1 MGKISQAA
9 AKYIIHAPFTIEGTV
24 DKPDIIGAVFG
35 QTEGLLGSDL
45 ELRELQRNGRIGRIE
60 VTSEINSGKTSGEI
74 QIPSSLDKAETCI
87 IGAALEV
94 IQRIGPCNS
103 NIKVSKIED
112 IRVSKRNHVVSRAK
126 VLLKELIEDVMPDSQ
141 EISEEVAE
149 SVRVME
155 ITSYG
160 KEKLPA
166 GPGVKEDEEI
176 IIVEGRADVLNLLKC
191 GFKNAIAINGTS
203 VPKSIIGLANE
214 KTVTV
219 FVDGDRGGDLIIR
232 ELSNVLNIDF
242 VTKAPDGKEVEEITK
257 KEINKALRSKI
268 PFEQVKDDFKAI
280 ERSEKPSFKK
290 NNMNNNNNNRNGRP
304 RDFKD
309 DRNKPLN
316 NNNNNNVNNVN
327 KKRTLNSEEKSKYKT
342 MSEELIGTKG
352 AYILNEE
359 SNVLGKVPI
368 SELES
373 VLKSLKS
380 GVKTIILDGEINSEL
395 LDIAEK
401 SRVRIL
407 IGMDSSVKT
416 DSRVGIFTFAEL

>member
-1 MGKISQAA
+1 
-9 AKYIIHAPFTIEGTV
+9 
-24 DKPDIIGAVFG
+24 
-35 QTEGLLGSDL
+35 LLGSYL

-60 VTSEINSGKTSGEI
+60 VTSEIKSGKTSGEI

-126 VLLKELIEDVMPDSQ
+126 SLLKELIEEVMPDSQ

-160 KEKLPA
+160 REKLPA
-166 GPGVKEDEEI
+166 GPGVKDDEEI

-203 VPKSIIGLANE
+203 VPKSIVSIAKE

-219 FVDGDRGGDLIIR
+219 FVDGDRGGNLIIR
-232 ELSNVLNIDF
+232 ELSNVINIDF

-280 ERSEKPSFKK
+280 ERSAKPNFKK
-290 NNMNNNNNNRNGRP
+290 NSPINRNSRNNDS
-304 RDFKD
+304 RD
-309 DRNKPLN
+309 DRAKKPFT
-316 NNNNNNVNNVN
+316 
-327 KKRTLNSEEKSKYKT
+327 KKKTLTDDEKSKYKV

-352 AYILNEE
+352 AYVLDVD

-373 VLKSLKS
+373 VLRSLKS
-380 GVKTIILDGEINSEL
+380 GVKTIILDGDVDSEL
-395 LDIAEK
+395 LELAEK
-401 SRVRIL
+401 SRIMFL
-407 IGMDSSVKT
+407 IGMDSNVKN
-416 DSRVGIFTFAEL
+416 SPKVGIFTFAEL